1 MTKNKIKNKVALNLD
16 PVMFIE
22 EVTDDE
28 ELKSVYGG
36 ETPPDSVLNAKIIA
50 ALENRGILPISP
62 YDPNNPNTLTE
73 ETVSAFKGVSVNET

>member
-1 MTKNKIKNKVALNLD
+1 MTKNKIKNKVVLNLA

-36 ETPPDSVLNAKIIA
+36 ETPPDSVLNSKINS
-50 ALENRGILPISP
+50 ALVNYGIPSSE
-62 YDPNNPNTLTE
+62 DPNNPYTLTE
-73 ETVSAFKGVSVNET
+73 EAVSAFKGIAVNET

>member
-1 MTKNKIKNKVALNLD
+1 MTKNKIKNNVEFNQT

-28 ELKSVYGG
+28 VLKSVWGG
-36 ETPPDSVLNAKIIA
+36 ATPPISRLSPEIIA
-50 ALENRGILPISP
+50 ALVKRGIKVI

-73 ETVSAFKGVSVNET
+73 EALSALKEVLGDQT

>member
-1 MTKNKIKNKVALNLD
+1 MIKNKIKDNVALNLA

-36 ETPPDSVLNAKIIA
+36 GETPPDSVLNSKINY
-50 ALENRGILPISP
+50 ALVSHGIILLN
-62 YDPNNPNTLTE
+62 DPNNPNTLTE
-73 ETVSAFKGVSVNET
+73 EAVSAFKEVSGN

>member
-1 MTKNKIKNKVALNLD
+1 MTKNKLKDNVTLNLA

-36 ETPPDSVLNAKIIA
+36 VTPPISRLTPEIIA
-50 ALENRGILPISP
+50 GLEKRGIKVFI
-62 YDPNNPNTLTE
+62 DPNNPDILTE
-73 ETVSAFKGVSVNET
+73 EALSALKEIWTNET

>member
-1 MTKNKIKNKVALNLD
+1 MTKNKIKNKVALNLA

-36 ETPPDSVLNAKIIA
+36 ETPPDSVLNTKIIA
-50 ALENRGILPISP
+50 ALENRGIPI
-62 YDPNNPNTLTE
+62 YNDPNNPSTLTE
-73 ETVSAFKGVSVNET
+73 EVVSAFKGVSGNET

>member
-1 MTKNKIKNKVALNLD
+1 MTKNKIKNNVDLNQA

-36 ETPPDSVLNAKIIA
+36 ETPPDSVLNSRINS
-50 ALENRGILPISP
+50 ALVNRGIVLPN
-62 YDPNNPNTLTE
+62 DPNNPNTLTE
-73 ETVSAFKGVSVNET
+73 DVLSAFKEVSGNET

>member
-1 MTKNKIKNKVALNLD
+1 MTKNKIKDNVDFIQA

-36 ETPPDSVLNAKIIA
+36 VTPPVSRLSPEIIA
-50 ALENRGILPISP
+50 ALEKRGIILTN
-62 YDPNNPNTLTE
+62 DPNNPNILTE
-73 ETVSAFKGVSVNET
+73 EALSALKEILDNKT